1 MKQTQAHQVKK
12 TKCFAYHVQEY
23 HLKYLI
29 EIIYKYFTV
38 PLKWEAVKF
47 IFLVRLCRIE
57 RGAPRVLWLA
67 VITHW
72 QAAMLAL
79 QAVKSIY
86 RQ

>member
-1 MKQTQAHQVKK
+1 MNKLQMKQTQAHQVKK

-23 HLKYLI
+23 H
-29 EIIYKYFTV
+29 
-38 PLKWEAVKF
+38 LKWEAVKF

-67 VITHW
+67 VIAHW

-79 QAVKSIY
+79 QVVKSIY